1 MRDHRRRQLERAL
14 DSDAIWPLMVGF
26 TALYL
31 AFFVGYPVVYN
42 LIMSVQDVT
51 LGNIRFLVRPFVG
64 LDNYAK
70 LVTDPLFMIVVQNTL
85 LFVVGNVALQFL
97 GGLALAL
104 FFQLPFPG
112 ASFFR
117 GLILAGWILPPLVIG
132 AVWKWLL
139 ASDNGVI
146 NYALHGLGLTSGPV
160 YWLSDP
166 ATSLIGVTMAN
177 VWFGV
182 PFNMIL
188 LSAGLA
194 GVPKDIY
201 ETAALDGAGPVRRF
215 FAITLPLL
223 RPTMYALL
231 ALSTIYTMRA
241 FDLIWT
247 MTHGGPVDSSNIFP
261 VWAYRLSFELFDFGG
276 GAAVST
282 MMLVVVFIVALIYV
296 RSVRAEQLT

>member
-14 DSDAIWPLMVGF
+14 DSDAIWPLMVGV

-51 LGNIRFLVRPFVG
+51 LGNIRFLARPFVG

-70 LVTDPLFMIVVQNTL
+70 LIADPLFMIVVQNTL

-104 FFQLPFPG
+104 FFQQRFPG

-201 ETAALDGAGPVRRF
+201 EAAALDGAGPVRRF
-215 FAITLPLL
+215 FAITLPML
-223 RPTMYALL
+223 RPTIYALL

-276 GAAVST
+276 GAAVSS